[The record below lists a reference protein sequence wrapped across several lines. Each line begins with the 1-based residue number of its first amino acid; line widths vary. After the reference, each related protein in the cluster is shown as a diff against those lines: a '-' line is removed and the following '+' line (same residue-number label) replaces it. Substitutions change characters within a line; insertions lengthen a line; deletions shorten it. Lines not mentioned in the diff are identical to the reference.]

1 MATVAEI
8 KEIIAGIRE
17 QIAVAKRD
25 ITEIDSSLADLLAF
39 DLYSDSRLWWVFAQR
54 NPNSLPDPFFD
65 FVVGVGIYLPKPEL
79 IRSVLGL

>member
-25 ITEIDSSLADLLAF
+25 ITEIDSSLADLLAI

>member
-65 FVVGVGIYLPKPEL
+65 FVVGVGIYIPKL
-79 IRSVLGL
+79 STLTQVLGI

>member
-39 DLYSDSRLWWVFAQR
+39 DLYSDSRLWWTFAAR
-54 NPNSLPDPFFD
+54 NPNRLADPFFD

>member
-1 MATVAEI
+1 LQKLKKLLLVFEN
-8 KEIIAGIRE
+8 K
-17 QIAVAKRD
+17 IAVAKRD

-65 FVVGVGIYLPKPEL
+65 FVVGVGIYIPKL
-79 IRSVLGL
+79 STLTQVLGI